1 MLMKKYIVTLWAVA
15 LMLLTAAC
23 GGSGSRSAKRL
34 AVSIEPQRY
43 LLEHIAGDRWEVV
56 TLLEKGSD
64 PENFDPTV
72 SLLRSVSEADAYF
85 IVGTMDFEKSVAG
98 RLSSGNPD
106 IKIVD
111 TSKGIE
117 LLTGTHSHRGS
128 DGSVHTHTVADP
140 HTWSSLPNAIV
151 MATNMCDAL
160 VEIDPDN
167 AAIYRA
173 NCDTLVAQLEAVHRD
188 IAAELVQSPHRWF
201 LIWHPSLS
209 YFARDYSLEQISLG
223 DTNRELSPLTF
234 KNNID
239 IASNADSIV
248 MFTQTDYD
256 YNRSDAVARQ
266 ARARTVEINQL
277 DYDFVSGLQTIAK
290 EIAR

>member
-1 MLMKKYIVTLWAVA
+1 M
-15 LMLLTAAC
+15 
-23 GGSGSRSAKRL
+23 
-34 AVSIEPQRY
+34 
-43 LLEHIAGDRWEVV
+43 
-56 TLLEKGSD
+56 
-64 PENFDPTV
+64 
-72 SLLRSVSEADAYF
+72 
-85 IVGTMDFEKSVAG
+85 
-98 RLSSGNPD
+98 
-106 IKIVD
+106 
-111 TSKGIE
+111 
-117 LLTGTHSHRGS
+117 
-128 DGSVHTHTVADP
+128 
-140 HTWSSLPNAIV
+140 
-151 MATNMCDAL
+151 
-160 VEIDPDN
+160 
-167 AAIYRA
+167 
-173 NCDTLVAQLEAVHRD
+173 HRD
-188 IAAELVQSPHRWF
+188 ITAELVQSPHRRF